1 MSKYNLTLPKMG
13 ESVEE
18 ATIVNWLKNVGDNIK
33 MDDFIVEVATDK
45 VDSEVPSDVEG
56 VLIEKCFEIND
67 VVKVGETLCV
77 IEVKK
82 GVSKKNIETIPN
94 IELLEIEDK
103 PSEIEVIEEAKQE
116 SKHSFL
122 SPLVRSIIEK
132 EKITDKQLDKIKGSG
147 KGGRL
152 TKKDLLQFLGKTQEQ
167 QPSEE
172 FVKSFYEKTKQSFS
186 ESDTTRELSRFE
198 KMTSEHMIQSKNES
212 VHAQMFIEADI
223 TNLSDWRENQK
234 EKFLQREKFK
244 LTITYPL
251 VKIVSQV
258 LREFPSLNAVLSDN
272 NLILKKD
279 INIGIATALGNGN
292 LIVPV
297 IKNADQLSL
306 LGICK
311 SANDLIINAR
321 NNELKPDDVSDG
333 TFTITNIGIFDS
345 LTGTAIINQPQLGI
359 IAFGAIRKLPRVIET
374 NKGDFIGIRKV
385 IMISL
390 SFDHRIINGAMGG
403 LFLKRIKELIQ
414 NWDNSVEI
422 LSLIHIS
429 EPTRPR

>member
-77 IEVKK
+77 IEVKE

-94 IELLEIEDK
+94 IELLEIEEK
-103 PSEIEVIEEAKQE
+103 PSETEVIEEAKQE

-132 EKITDKQLDKIKGSG
+132 EKITDQQLDKIKGSG

-152 TKKDLLQFLGKTQEQ
+152 TKKDLLQFLGKTEDQ

-172 FVKSFYEKTKQSFS
+172 FEKSFYEKTKQSFS

-321 NNELKPDDVSDG
+321 NNDLKPDDVSDG

-422 LSLIHIS
+422 
-429 EPTRPR
+429 

>member
-77 IEVKK
+77 IELNE
-82 GVSKKNIETIPN
+82 GVSKKIIETIPN
-94 IELLEIEDK
+94 IELLEIEEK
-103 PSEIEVIEEAKQE
+103 PSESEVTQEAKQE

-132 EKITDKQLDKIKGSG
+132 EEITDRQLDKIKGSG

-152 TKKDLLQFLGKTQEQ
+152 TKKDLLQFLGKSEDQ

-172 FVKSFYEKTKQSFS
+172 FEKSFYEKAKQSFS
-186 ESDTTRELSRFE
+186 EADTTRELSRFE

-272 NLILKKD
+272 NLMLKKD

-292 LIVPV
+292 LIGPV
-297 IKNADQLSL
+297 IKYADQLSL
-306 LGICK
+306 VGICK

-321 NNELKPDDVSDG
+321 NNDLKPDDVSDG

-403 LFLKRIKELIQ
+403 LFLKRVKELIQ

-422 LSLIHIS
+422 
-429 EPTRPR
+429 

>member
-18 ATIVNWLKNVGDNIK
+18 ATIVNWLKNVGDDIK

-77 IEVKK
+77 IEVKE
-82 GVSKKNIETIPN
+82 GVSKKIIETIPN
-94 IELLEIEDK
+94 IELLEIEEK
-103 PSEIEVIEEAKQE
+103 PSDTEVIEEAKQE

-132 EKITDKQLDKIKGSG
+132 EEITDQQLDKIKGSG

-152 TKKDLLQFLGKTQEQ
+152 TKKDLLQFLGKTEKQ

-172 FVKSFYEKTKQSFS
+172 LENSFYEKTKQSFS
-186 ESDTTRELSRFE
+186 ESDTTRELTRFE

-422 LSLIHIS
+422 
-429 EPTRPR
+429 

>member
-77 IEVKK
+77 IEVKE
-82 GVSKKNIETIPN
+82 GVSKKIIETIPS
-94 IELLEIEDK
+94 IELLEIEGK
-103 PSEIEVIEEAKQE
+103 TSETEVIEEVKQE

-122 SPLVRSIIEK
+122 SPLVKSIIEK
-132 EKITDKQLDKIKGSG
+132 EEITDQQLDKIKGSG

-152 TKKDLLQFLGKTQEQ
+152 TKKDLLQFLGKTEEQ
-167 QPSEE
+167 KPSEE
-172 FVKSFYEKTKQSFS
+172 LEKSFFEKAKQSFS

-234 EKFLQREKFK
+234 EKF
-244 LTITYPL
+244 
-251 VKIVSQV
+251 
-258 LREFPSLNAVLSDN
+258 
-272 NLILKKD
+272 
-279 INIGIATALGNGN
+279 
-292 LIVPV
+292 
-297 IKNADQLSL
+297 
-306 LGICK
+306 
-311 SANDLIINAR
+311 
-321 NNELKPDDVSDG
+321 
-333 TFTITNIGIFDS
+333 
-345 LTGTAIINQPQLGI
+345 
-359 IAFGAIRKLPRVIET
+359 
-374 NKGDFIGIRKV
+374 
-385 IMISL
+385 
-390 SFDHRIINGAMGG
+390 
-403 LFLKRIKELIQ
+403 
-414 NWDNSVEI
+414 
-422 LSLIHIS
+422 
-429 EPTRPR
+429 

>member
-18 ATIVNWLKNVGDNIK
+18 ATIVNWLKNVGDDIK

-77 IEVKK
+77 IEVKE
-82 GVSKKNIETIPN
+82 GVSKKIIETIPN
-94 IELLEIEDK
+94 IELLEIEEK
-103 PSEIEVIEEAKQE
+103 PSDTEVIEEAKQE

-132 EKITDKQLDKIKGSG
+132 EEITDQQLDKIKGSG

-152 TKKDLLQFLGKTQEQ
+152 TKKDLLKFLGKTEDQ
-167 QPSEE
+167 QPSEDFE
-172 FVKSFYEKTKQSFS
+172 KSFYEKTKQSFS

-359 IAFGAIRKLPRVIET
+359 IAFGTIRKLPRVIET

-422 LSLIHIS
+422 
-429 EPTRPR
+429 

>member
-77 IEVKK
+77 IEVNE
-82 GVSKKNIETIPN
+82 GVSKKIIETIPN
-94 IELLEIEDK
+94 IELLEIEEK

-132 EKITDKQLDKIKGSG
+132 EKITDQQLDKIKGSG

-152 TKKDLLQFLGKTQEQ
+152 TKKDLLQFLGKTEDQ

-172 FVKSFYEKTKQSFS
+172 FEKSFYEKTKQSFS

-403 LFLKRIKELIQ
+403 LFLKRVKELIQ

-422 LSLIHIS
+422 
-429 EPTRPR
+429 

>member
-77 IEVKK
+77 IEVKE

-94 IELLEIEDK
+94 IELLEIEEK
-103 PSEIEVIEEAKQE
+103 PPEIEDIEEDKQE

-132 EKITDKQLDKIKGSG
+132 EEITDKQLDEIKGSG

-152 TKKDLLQFLGKTQEQ
+152 TKKDLLQFLGKTEEQ

-172 FVKSFYEKTKQSFS
+172 FEKSFYEKTKQSFS

-422 LSLIHIS
+422 
-429 EPTRPR
+429 

>member
-33 MDDFIVEVATDK
+33 MDDFVVEVATDK

-77 IEVKK
+77 IELKE
-82 GVSKKNIETIPN
+82 GVSKKIIETIPN
-94 IELLEIEDK
+94 IELLEIEEN
-103 PSEIEVIEEAKQE
+103 PSETEVIKEAKQE

-132 EKITDKQLDKIKGSG
+132 EEITDQQLDKIKGSG

-152 TKKDLLQFLGKTQEQ
+152 TKKDLLQFLGKTEEQE
-167 QPSEE
+167 PSLE
-172 FVKSFYEKTKQSFS
+172 FEKSFYEKEKQSFS

-258 LREFPSLNAVLSDN
+258 LREFPSLNAVLSEN
-272 NLILKKD
+272 NLVLKKD

-403 LFLKRIKELIQ
+403 LFIKRVKELIQ

-422 LSLIHIS
+422 
-429 EPTRPR
+429 

>member
-77 IEVKK
+77 IEVKE
-82 GVSKKNIETIPN
+82 GVSKKIIETIPS
-94 IELLEIEDK
+94 IELLEIEEK
-103 PSEIEVIEEAKQE
+103 TSETEVIEEVKQE

-122 SPLVRSIIEK
+122 SPLVKSIIEK
-132 EKITDKQLDKIKGSG
+132 EEITDQQLDKIKGSG

-152 TKKDLLQFLGKTQEQ
+152 TKKDLLQFLGKTEEQ
-167 QPSEE
+167 KPSEE
-172 FVKSFYEKTKQSFS
+172 LEKSFFEKAKQSFS

-272 NLILKKD
+272 NLMLKKD

-321 NNELKPDDVSDG
+321 NNDLKPDDVSDG

-403 LFLKRIKELIQ
+403 LFLKRVKELIQ

-422 LSLIHIS
+422 
-429 EPTRPR
+429 

>member
-1 MSKYNLTLPKMG
+1 M
-13 ESVEE
+13 
-18 ATIVNWLKNVGDNIK
+18 
-33 MDDFIVEVATDK
+33 
-45 VDSEVPSDVEG
+45 
-56 VLIEKCFEIND
+56 
-67 VVKVGETLCV
+67 
-77 IEVKK
+77 
-82 GVSKKNIETIPN
+82 
-94 IELLEIEDK
+94 
-103 PSEIEVIEEAKQE
+103 
-116 SKHSFL
+116 

-132 EKITDKQLDKIKGSG
+132 EKITDQQLDKIKGSG

-152 TKKDLLQFLGKTQEQ
+152 TKKDLLQFLGKTEDQ

-172 FVKSFYEKTKQSFS
+172 FEKSFYEKTKQSFS
-186 ESDTTRELSRFE
+186 ESDTSRELSRFE

-234 EKFLQREKFK
+234 EKFLQRENFK

-321 NNELKPDDVSDG
+321 NNELKPDYVSVG

-422 LSLIHIS
+422 
-429 EPTRPR
+429 

>member
-56 VLIEKCFEIND
+56 ILIEKCFEIND

-77 IEVKK
+77 IEVKE

-94 IELLEIEDK
+94 IELLEIEEK

-132 EKITDKQLDKIKGSG
+132 EKITDQQLDKIKGSG

-152 TKKDLLQFLGKTQEQ
+152 TKKDLLQFLGKTEDQ

-172 FVKSFYEKTKQSFS
+172 FEKSFYEKTKQSFS

-414 NWDNSVEI
+414 NWDNSIEI
-422 LSLIHIS
+422 
-429 EPTRPR
+429 

>member
-77 IEVKK
+77 IEVNE

-94 IELLEIEDK
+94 IELLEIEEK
-103 PSEIEVIEEAKQE
+103 PSESEVTQEAKQE

-132 EKITDKQLDKIKGSG
+132 EEITDRQLDKIKGSG

-152 TKKDLLQFLGKTQEQ
+152 TKKDLLQFLGKSEDQ

-172 FVKSFYEKTKQSFS
+172 FEKSFYEKAKQSFS
-186 ESDTTRELSRFE
+186 EADTTRELSRFE

-272 NLILKKD
+272 NLMLKKD

-321 NNELKPDDVSDG
+321 NNDLKPDDVSDG

-403 LFLKRIKELIQ
+403 LFLKRVKELIQ

-422 LSLIHIS
+422 
-429 EPTRPR
+429 

>member
-77 IEVKK
+77 IEVKE

-94 IELLEIEDK
+94 IELLEIEEK

-132 EKITDKQLDKIKGSG
+132 EEITDQQLDKIKGSG

-152 TKKDLLQFLGKTQEQ
+152 TKKDLLQFLGKTEDQ

-172 FVKSFYEKTKQSFS
+172 FEKSFYEKTKQSFS

-272 NLILKKD
+272 NLMLKKD

-321 NNELKPDDVSDG
+321 NNDLKPDDVSDG

-403 LFLKRIKELIQ
+403 LFLKRVKELIQ
-414 NWDNSVEI
+414 NWDNSLEI
-422 LSLIHIS
+422 
-429 EPTRPR
+429 

>member
-77 IEVKK
+77 IEVKE
-82 GVSKKNIETIPN
+82 GVSKKIIETIPN
-94 IELLEIEDK
+94 IELLEIEEK
-103 PSEIEVIEEAKQE
+103 PSDTEVIEEAKQE

-132 EKITDKQLDKIKGSG
+132 EEITDQQLDKIKGSG

-152 TKKDLLQFLGKTQEQ
+152 TKKDLLQFLGKTEEQ

-172 FVKSFYEKTKQSFS
+172 LEKSFFEKAKQSFS

-422 LSLIHIS
+422 
-429 EPTRPR
+429 

>member
-77 IEVKK
+77 IELNE
-82 GVSKKNIETIPN
+82 GVSKKIIETIPN
-94 IELLEIEDK
+94 IELLEIEEK
-103 PSEIEVIEEAKQE
+103 PSESEVTQEAKQE

-132 EKITDKQLDKIKGSG
+132 EEITDQQLDKIKGSG

-152 TKKDLLQFLGKTQEQ
+152 TKKDLLQFLGKSQEQ
-167 QPSEE
+167 EPTVE
-172 FVKSFYEKTKQSFS
+172 FEKSFYEKAKQTFS

-272 NLILKKD
+272 NLMLKKD

-321 NNELKPDDVSDG
+321 NNDLKPDDVSDG

-403 LFLKRIKELIQ
+403 LFLKRVKELIQ

-422 LSLIHIS
+422 
-429 EPTRPR
+429 

>member
-18 ATIVNWLKNVGDNIK
+18 ATIVNWLKNVGDDIK

-77 IEVKK
+77 IEVKE
-82 GVSKKNIETIPN
+82 GVSKKIIETIPN
-94 IELLEIEDK
+94 IELLEIEEK
-103 PSEIEVIEEAKQE
+103 PSDTEVIEEAKQE

-122 SPLVRSIIEK
+122 SPLVKSIIEK
-132 EKITDKQLDKIKGSG
+132 EQITDQQLDKIKGSG

-152 TKKDLLQFLGKTQEQ
+152 TKKDLLKFLGKTEDQ
-167 QPSEE
+167 QPSEDFE
-172 FVKSFYEKTKQSFS
+172 KSFYEKTKQSFS

-422 LSLIHIS
+422 
-429 EPTRPR
+429 

>member
-77 IEVKK
+77 IEVKE

-94 IELLEIEDK
+94 IELLEIEEK

-132 EKITDKQLDKIKGSG
+132 EEITDQQLDKIKGSG

-172 FVKSFYEKTKQSFS
+172 FEKSFYEKTKQSFS

-403 LFLKRIKELIQ
+403 LFLKRVKELIQ

-422 LSLIHIS
+422 
-429 EPTRPR
+429 

>member
-45 VDSEVPSDVEG
+45 VDSEVPSDAEG

-77 IEVKK
+77 IEIKEGASEK
-82 GVSKKNIETIPN
+82 ITETIPSM
-94 IELLEIEDK
+94 ELLEIEQK
-103 PSEIEVIEEAKQE
+103 PTESEVIEEVKQE

-132 EKITDKQLDKIKGSG
+132 EEITDQQLDKIEGSG

-152 TKKDLLQFLGKTQEQ
+152 TKKDLLQFLGKTEEQE
-167 QPSEE
+167 PSVE
-172 FVKSFYEKTKQSFS
+172 FEKSFYEKSKQSFS
-186 ESDTTRELSRFE
+186 ESDNIRELSRFE

-223 TNLSDWRENQK
+223 TNLSEWRENQK

-258 LREFPSLNAVLSDN
+258 LREFPSLNAVLSEN
-272 NLILKKD
+272 NLMLKKD

-321 NNELKPDDVSDG
+321 NNDLKPDDISDG

-403 LFLKRIKELIQ
+403 LFLKRVKELIQ
-414 NWDNSVEI
+414 NWDNSIEI
-422 LSLIHIS
+422 
-429 EPTRPR
+429 

>member
-94 IELLEIEDK
+94 IELLEIEEK
-103 PSEIEVIEEAKQE
+103 PSETEVIEEAKQE
-116 SKHSFL
+116 SKQSFL

-132 EKITDKQLDKIKGSG
+132 EKITDQQLDKIKGSG

-152 TKKDLLQFLGKTQEQ
+152 TKKDLLQFLGKTEDQ

-172 FVKSFYEKTKQSFS
+172 FEKSFYEKTKQSFS

-422 LSLIHIS
+422 
-429 EPTRPR
+429 

>member
-77 IEVKK
+77 IEVNE
-82 GVSKKNIETIPN
+82 GVSKKIIETIPN
-94 IELLEIEDK
+94 IELLEIEEK
-103 PSEIEVIEEAKQE
+103 PSETEVIEEAKQE

-132 EKITDKQLDKIKGSG
+132 EEITDQQLDKIKGSG

-152 TKKDLLQFLGKTQEQ
+152 TKKDLLQFLGKTEEQ
-167 QPSEE
+167 QPSVE
-172 FVKSFYEKTKQSFS
+172 FEKSFYEKAKQSFS

-272 NLILKKD
+272 NLMIKKD

-403 LFLKRIKELIQ
+403 LFLKRVKELIQ

-422 LSLIHIS
+422 
-429 EPTRPR
+429 

>member
-77 IEVKK
+77 IEVKE

-94 IELLEIEDK
+94 IELLEIEEK

-132 EKITDKQLDKIKGSG
+132 EEITDQQLDKIKGSG

-152 TKKDLLQFLGKTQEQ
+152 TKKDLLQFLGKTQDQ

-172 FVKSFYEKTKQSFS
+172 FEKSFYEKTKQSFS

-422 LSLIHIS
+422 
-429 EPTRPR
+429 

>member
-56 VLIEKCFEIND
+56 VLIEKRFEIND

-77 IEVKK
+77 IEVKE
-82 GVSKKNIETIPN
+82 GVSKKIIETIPN
-94 IELLEIEDK
+94 IELLEIEEK
-103 PSEIEVIEEAKQE
+103 PSESEVIQEAKQE

-132 EKITDKQLDKIKGSG
+132 EEITDQQLDKIKGSG

-152 TKKDLLQFLGKTQEQ
+152 TKKDLLQFLGKTEDQ

-172 FVKSFYEKTKQSFS
+172 FEKSFYENTKQSFS

-311 SANDLIINAR
+311 SANDLITNAR
-321 NNELKPDDVSDG
+321 NNDLKPDDVSDG

-403 LFLKRIKELIQ
+403 LFLKRVKELIQ

-422 LSLIHIS
+422 
-429 EPTRPR
+429 

>member
-56 VLIEKCFEIND
+56 VLIEKRFEIND

-77 IEVKK
+77 IEVKE
-82 GVSKKNIETIPN
+82 GVSKKIIETIPS
-94 IELLEIEDK
+94 IELLEIEEKTSDT
-103 PSEIEVIEEAKQE
+103 EVIEEVKQE

-122 SPLVRSIIEK
+122 SPLVKSIIEK
-132 EKITDKQLDKIKGSG
+132 EQITDQQLDKIKGSG

-152 TKKDLLQFLGKTQEQ
+152 TKKDLLQFLGKTEKQK
-167 QPSEE
+167 PLEE
-172 FVKSFYEKTKQSFS
+172 LVKSFYEKAKQSFS
-186 ESDTTRELSRFE
+186 ESDTTRELTRFE

-272 NLILKKD
+272 NLMLKKD

-321 NNELKPDDVSDG
+321 NNDLKPDDVSDG

-374 NKGDFIGIRKV
+374 NKGDFIGIWKV

-403 LFLKRIKELIQ
+403 LFLKRVKELIQ

-422 LSLIHIS
+422 
-429 EPTRPR
+429 